1 MPKEELVE
9 GIRQAISRGDSLE
22 KAMMSF
28 FNSGYAKHDIEEAA
42 AAAQYPGI
50 SSGISPTGSAP
61 AVPGQVTPGV
71 VQRVSAYGEPKANA
85 SSSKI
90 ITILLIVTLIV
101 LLGILASLMLFK
113 DQIVS
118 FFSGLFG

>member
-1 MPKEELVE
+1 MVKEELVE
-9 GIRQAISRGDSLE
+9 GIKQALSRGDSLE

-50 SSGISPTGSAP
+50 SQAGSTP
-61 AVPGQVTPGV
+61 IVPGQVSPGV
-71 VQRVSAYGEPKANA
+71 VQRISAYGDQKPT
-85 SSSKI
+85 SSGKVV
-90 ITILLIVTLIV
+90 TILLIVILIV
-101 LLGILASLMLFK
+101 LLGILVSLILFK